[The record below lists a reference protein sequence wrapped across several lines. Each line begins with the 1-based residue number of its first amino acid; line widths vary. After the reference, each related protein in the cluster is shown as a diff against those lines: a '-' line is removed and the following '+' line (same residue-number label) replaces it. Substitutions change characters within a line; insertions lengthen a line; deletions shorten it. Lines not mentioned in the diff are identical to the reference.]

1 MATNSTEFS
10 EAVLFIQNNRISRE
24 MLYSEFEAV
33 LDSYVPIDMANQ
45 QANAVYL
52 RVNNQLCITA
62 AVFFLINFDEGG
74 FADKRWNVPL
84 EQLADNSA
92 RGPDLGA
99 GPIRLA
105 CRSQCCIAWH
115 QQNLWDPDMKTGSND
130 FVLLKKYIKSNRLGL
145 PFVEV
150 VQPEV
155 KETPAVAATIAPNK
169 AVTKELEKRLTQKL
183 RREFEQEFRDHMA
196 QLLKEQRLRVLTL
209 NSKKQQELQQLQQEH
224 QHRIQEYR
232 GRMTQQQQDL
242 QLQKEL
248 NRELKEKIE
257 GQAKKIEGVREYYEH
272 KLKSAQLDEGAQLQA
287 LKNNYDAELQAKVEA
302 ATVELKETLQLR
314 DIELLYRTEQEAS
327 QDAEIKRLREENQ
340 VLLQNSSEQLL
351 EKLADAGLNF
361 VAYHPGAG
369 HLTIPLA
376 DMGLYLDDPT
386 AYAAAKCGVS
396 VPQYTDWLE
405 HYKSPVCRALKAGG
419 VQCGDAIER
428 VATPSQFHTG
438 ENDRCDRHKNAF
450 PEGVAVLRM

>member
-1 MATNSTEFS
+1 MVTNSTEFS
-10 EAVLFIQNNRISRE
+10 EAVLFIQNNRVSRE
-24 MLYSEFEAV
+24 MLYSEFEAI

-52 RVNNQLCITA
+52 RVNHQLCIVA
-62 AVFFLINFDEGG
+62 AVFFLIKFDAEG

-84 EQLADNSA
+84 PQLADNSA

-105 CRSQCCIAWH
+105 CRSQCSIAWH
-115 QQNLWDPDMKTGSND
+115 QQNLWDPDMSTGSNN
-130 FVLLKKYIKSNRLGL
+130 FVLLKKYIKANRLGL
-145 PFVEV
+145 PFVE
-150 VQPEV
+150 EV
-155 KETPAVAATIAPNK
+155 KPVANEVQAVAATIAPNK
-169 AVTKELEKRLTQKL
+169 TVTKELEKRLTQKL

-209 NSKKQQELQQLQQEH
+209 NSQKKQEMQQLQLEH
-224 QHRIQEYR
+224 QQRIQDYR
-232 GRMTQQQQDL
+232 DTITQQQQNL
-242 QLQKEL
+242 QVQKEL
-248 NRELKEKIE
+248 NRELKEKID
-257 GQAKKIEGVREYYEH
+257 GQAKKIEGVRDYYEH
-272 KLKSAQLDEGAQLQA
+272 KLKSAQSDEGTQLQA
-287 LKNNYDAELQAKVEA
+287 LKNNYEAELQAKIEA

-351 EKLADAGLNF
+351 EKLDRAGLNF

-376 DMGLYLDDPT
+376 DMGRYLEDRT
-386 AYAAAKCGVS
+386 AYAAQKCGVT
-396 VPQYTDWLE
+396 VAHYKDWLE
-405 HYKSPVCRALKAGG
+405 HYQSPTCRALKSGG
-419 VQCGDAIER
+419 VQCGDTIER
-428 VATPSQFHTG
+428 VPTPSQFHTG
-438 ENDRCDRHKNAF
+438 ENDRCDHHKTTF
-450 PEGVAVLRM
+450 PDSVAVLRM